1 VYIYM
6 MYEQEIFLIL
16 FLKKKKKRERSLGK
30 GSNGQ
35 MISFRGQFDTSLP
48 KVSKLVGQS
57 RLVTGGTN
65 SQRTFRSR
73 FLSYKTGKLPALS
86 GLTSTFA
93 ESFGPSPYLVGI

>member
-1 VYIYM
+1 

-48 KVSKLVGQS
+48 KVLKLVGQS
-57 RLVTGGTN
+57 RLETGGTN
-65 SQRTFRSR
+65 SQRTFRLDSSLIKPTN
-73 FLSYKTGKLPALS
+73 FQHSQGWLLLSQ
-86 GLTSTFA
+86 
-93 ESFGPSPYLVGI
+93 SPLDQVHT